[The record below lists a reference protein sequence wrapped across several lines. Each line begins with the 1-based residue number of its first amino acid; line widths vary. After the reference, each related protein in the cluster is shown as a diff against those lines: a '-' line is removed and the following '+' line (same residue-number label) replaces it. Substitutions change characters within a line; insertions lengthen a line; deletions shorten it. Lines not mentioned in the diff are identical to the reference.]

1 MKSFFLFIS
10 MLTAQVGGM
19 VLIQFLCPINMN
31 ISDFAIAGI
40 LLLAIFLL
48 YMYII
53 DKTLIPKIKKVLV
66 VTFMTII
73 TTVLFY
79 LVFKYAVKRELNT
92 FAALYF
98 ATTSMVTNFF
108 HKYIYAPKK

>member
-1 MKSFFLFIS
+1 MKSFFLFMS
-10 MLTAQVGGM
+10 MLIIEVGGM
-19 VLIQFLCPINMN
+19 LLIQFLCPINMYITN
-31 ISDFAIAGI
+31 FAIAGI

-53 DKTLIPKIKKVLV
+53 DKTLIPKIKKVLLI
-66 VTFMTII
+66 TFMTII

-92 FAALYF
+92 FAVLYF
-98 ATTSMVTNFF
+98 ATTSMVANFF